1 MPPPRGDCGATLI
14 KGLVVLALVALLGFL
29 FFKDTIMAYLAE
41 RNNNEESDW
50 RKRVI
55 RLYKDSQLKGEK
67 REFSYAVDGG
77 QIDLE
82 EEQFN
87 NTISSVVLPRGVCVE
102 FFENRACSGSAARK
116 YCGSADGV
124 TKNYVNGDTYSCL
137 IISEDT
143 SVQDDA

>member
-1 MPPPRGDCGATLI
+1 
-14 KGLVVLALVALLGFL
+14 
-29 FFKDTIMAYLAE
+29 MAYLAE

-55 RLYKDSQLKGEK
+55 RLYKDSELKGEK

-102 FFENRACSGSAARK
+102 FSKTARAPGARRK
-116 YCGSADGV
+116 GLRVHRRGHQE
-124 TKNYVNGDTYSCL
+124 L
-137 IISEDT
+137 RQRRH
-143 SVQDDA
+143 VQLPDHQRGHERAG